1 MDRKDCA
8 DWVDIAKKVNFL
20 MKLEDWL
27 DDGASRAGQLKL
39 SNRTLHQILELIL
52 LMMKAIR
59 RNTRNLDQM
68 LKSIEMVISLLFTV
82 LERSEDN
89 PIRLTLV

>member
-1 MDRKDCA
+1 MDCP

-20 MKLEDWL
+20 KKLEDWL
-27 DDGASRAGQLKL
+27 DDGASRAGQLKV

-52 LMMKAIR
+52 LMMKEMLGY
-59 RNTRNLDQM
+59 TRNNDQM
-68 LKSIEMVISLLFTV
+68 LISIEMVISLLFTV
-82 LERSEDN
+82 LEQSEDD

>member
-1 MDRKDCA
+1 MDCP

-20 MKLEDWL
+20 KKLEDWL
-27 DDGASRAGQLKL
+27 DDGASRAGQLKV

-52 LMMKAIR
+52 LMMKEMLGY
-59 RNTRNLDQM
+59 TRNNDQM

-82 LERSEDN
+82 LEQSEDD